1 MHIQT
6 PSDLKELVK
15 NSSFELDTENPK
27 AQQILNDSPYK
38 EILIYWGCW
47 MQQRLETEPTPF
59 SKIFHETQNDIKRL
73 YQLNDTEQKSL
84 TQDFIQTWVQ
94 GKYLKI
100 LLKSENTMHYANLFN
115 LIKNQN
121 DLEEKIQNEPFQLS
135 ENPKSNQIL
144 KLTFFPKPLQYW
156 GRLMQTQLH
165 NQPVDWPCL
174 IRTTQGIIQI
184 TLNIPTQTMR
194 LIAQDLSQTWKHGKS
209 FSDALTGSKP
219 NLLCRFHQKTD
230 SFSVKRERE

>member
-1 MHIQT
+1 MLIQT

-15 NSSFELDTENPK
+15 NASFELDTENPK
-27 AQQILNDSPYK
+27 AQQTLNKSPYK

-47 MQQRLETEPTPF
+47 IQHRLETEATPF
-59 SKIFHETQNDIKRL
+59 SQIFHETQNDIQHL
-73 YQLNDTEQKSL
+73 YQLNDAEQKNL
-84 TQDFIQTWVQ
+84 TQDFIQTWAQ

-100 LLKSENTMHYANLFN
+100 LLKSENTMHYANL
-115 LIKNQN
+115 LDSIKSRA
-121 DLEEKIQNEPFQLS
+121 DLEEKIQNEPFQVA

-174 IRTTQGIIQI
+174 IQITQRIIQ
-184 TLNIPTQTMR
+184 TTFDMPTQTMR

-209 FSDALTGSKP
+209 FSAALTGSKP
-219 NLLCRFHQKTD
+219 KLLCRFHQKTD